1 MSNAQ
6 NLNKYLLQVQIFPTS
21 RIEERSGVSEK
32 TGKEWHIRTQEAYVK
47 LGGEFPVQIKVR
59 LEKDQVPYQPGFYV
73 IHPASFKTSAYFDL
87 QVADIILVPVEQA
100 DLK

>member
-47 LGGEFPVQIKVR
+47 LGGEYPVQIKVR
-59 LEKDQVPYQPGFYV
+59 RPGSLSVRFLCD
-73 IHPASFKTSAYFDL
+73 SSC
-87 QVADIILVPVEQA
+87 II
-100 DLK
+100 